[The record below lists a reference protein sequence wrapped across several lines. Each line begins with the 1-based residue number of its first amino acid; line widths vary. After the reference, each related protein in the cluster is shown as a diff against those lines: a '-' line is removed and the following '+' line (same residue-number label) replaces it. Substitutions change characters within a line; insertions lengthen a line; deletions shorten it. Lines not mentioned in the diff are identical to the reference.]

1 MATYIARRLLMMI
14 PTLLGIT
21 FLVFM
26 LIALSPGGIGA
37 ALRQAGGQAEATSRV
52 LQEAYLDDRYGLDDP
67 VVIQY
72 LRWLG
77 RVSPIKFGQ
86 REQRDPTGEIIRRP
100 KELKPPPLLGAWY
113 TSSSPAATP
122 QPLAPPTLGDGAQER
137 ASAYRRAANEYANNR
152 ASFIAA
158 RTELEEAIRAYAK
171 AANIPGAVK
180 SDGELI
186 ESRLRA
192 AAFDRSRPEAT
203 AVTAAGQKAMA
214 ALQVASES
222 RERLDAI
229 YRARPFE
236 EVGFWLVP
244 GSVSIGAPDLG
255 VSFSRGR
262 PVLDLISTA
271 LPVTILINLLAFPI
285 IYLIAIP
292 TGMLAATRRGTWV
305 DVGTGGLFVAMWSIP
320 VVWAGV
326 LAVGYL
332 ANDNYLGWFPSAG
345 LHDPDADAMRF
356 LPAVVNGRFEAGYL
370 LDALWHLCLPVAC
383 LVYGGFAVLSKQTR
397 AAMLDNFSADYVR
410 TARAKGVDERS
421 IIWRHVFRNSLL
433 PIITMFATI
442 FPAMLSGSVVVER
455 IFSVPGMGT
464 LIIDAINLRDREVL
478 LANVLMVGT
487 VNLLALLLAD
497 ILYALADP
505 RVSYK

>member
-1 MATYIARRLLMMI
+1 ML

-26 LIALSPGGIGA
+26 LVALSPGGIGA

-52 LQEAYLDDRYGLDDP
+52 LQEAYLDDRYGLKDP
-67 VVIQY
+67 IVLQY

-77 RVSPIKFGQ
+77 RVSPIKFGD
-86 REQRDPTGEIIRRP
+86 REQRDPSGEIIRRP
-100 KELKPPPLLGAWY
+100 KDVKAPPLLGDWY
-113 TSSSPAATP
+113 ARGIAAPPPT
-122 QPLAPPTLGDGAQER
+122 PLAPPDLGSTAEER
-137 ASAYRRAANEYANNR
+137 ASAYRRAANTYANDR
-152 ASFIAA
+152 AAFIAA
-158 RTELEEAIRAYAK
+158 RTELEESIRAYI
-171 AANIPGAVK
+171 AAAGIRGALTR
-180 SDGELI
+180 DGDLI

-192 AAFDRSRPEAT
+192 AAFDPSRPEA
-203 AVTAAGQKAMA
+203 APVTAAGDRAFA
-214 ALQVASES
+214 AFQVARQS
-222 RERLDAI
+222 REQLDAV
-229 YRARPFE
+229 YRAKPFP
-236 EVGFWLVP
+236 EVGFWLIP
-244 GSVSIGAPDLG
+244 GSISLGPPDFG

-262 PVLDLISTA
+262 PVLDLITSA

-356 LPAVVNGRFEAGYL
+356 LPTWIDGRFEAGYL

-397 AAMLDNFSADYVR
+397 AAMLDNFNADYVR
-410 TARAKGVDERS
+410 TAKAKGLDGRA

-433 PIITMFATI
+433 PIITIFATI
-442 FPAMLSGSVVVER
+442 FPAMLSGSIIVER

-464 LIIDAINLRDREVL
+464 MIIDAINLRDREVL

-505 RVSYK
+505 RVTYE